1 MNAKVFNFLAKG
13 GGGGEAF
20 GRGAGLNRVN
30 KIT

>member
-1 MNAKVFNFLAKG
+1 MNAKVFNFLEKARGKG
-13 GGGGEAF
+13 GGG